1 VTEGVKSLQ
10 GIGRVLDPRLDLLG
24 SAQMAV
30 SEVDTFQRF
39 LDLLHG
45 GLERVIAGDNFLAVA
60 VRSSD
65 FVALAPP
72 SFTVAEG
79 DLRQLVAGFLFRGD
93 RTVGPLL
100 KPSSHL
106 IQLVERMETI
116 IALLGLREDL
126 TDPGFNALGRI
137 FHYHR

>member
-1 VTEGVKSLQ
+1 MTEGVKSLQ

-39 LDLLHG
+39 LDLVQG
-45 GLERVIAGDNFLAVA
+45 DLERVIAGDNFLAVA

-72 SFTVAEG
+72 SFQGLSQHPPSRPTGLCRALQWRLETMN
-79 DLRQLVAGFLFRGD
+79 RD
-93 RTVGPLL
+93 RCQGKRIKNALQTVG
-100 KPSSHL
+100 
-106 IQLVERMETI
+106 
-116 IALLGLREDL
+116 
-126 TDPGFNALGRI
+126 
-137 FHYHR
+137 

>member
-1 VTEGVKSLQ
+1 MTEGVKALQ
-10 GIGRVLDPRLDLLG
+10 GIGRVLDHCLDFLG
-24 SAQMAV
+24 TAQMAV

-65 FVALAPP
+65 FVAFAPP

-79 DLRQLVAGFLFRGD
+79 GLRQLMVGFLFRGD

-100 KPSSHL
+100 EPPSHSMK
-106 IQLVERMETI
+106 LVERSE
-116 IALLGLREDL
+116 ALIPAQGWNGATMCTSIPSRKW
-126 TDPGFNALGRI
+126 
-137 FHYHR
+137 

>member
-1 VTEGVKSLQ
+1 
-10 GIGRVLDPRLDLLG
+10 
-24 SAQMAV
+24 MAV
-30 SEVDTFQRF
+30 SEIDTFQRF
-39 LDLLHG
+39 LDLLQG
-45 GLERVIAGDNFLAVA
+45 GLERVIAGDKLLAVA

-72 SFTVAEG
+72 SSTIADG
-79 DLRQLVAGFLFRGD
+79 DLRQVVAGFLFRGD

-100 KPSSHL
+100 EPPSHL

-126 TDPGFNALGRI
+126 IDPGFNALGPI
-137 FHYHR
+137 LDHNG